1 MISFT
6 IWATLLF
13 WDAKCSLPVPPPPPF
28 RVSETSQT
36 SRGWAPYCHTETI
49 NGIHTQ
55 TSGGGIKRFK
65 DTAGEMTLLTD
76 QKAMQDLVRSV
87 IEREVAMG
95 LHAVA
100 PGSNPGLELFPV
112 VSDKT
117 LPRIVNS
124 QLAFAA
130 SWGT

>member
-1 MISFT
+1 
-6 IWATLLF
+6 
-13 WDAKCSLPVPPPPPF
+13 
-28 RVSETSQT
+28 
-36 SRGWAPYCHTETI
+36 
-49 NGIHTQ
+49 
-55 TSGGGIKRFK
+55 
-65 DTAGEMTLLTD
+65 MTLLTD